1 MQGSGQGKAKQ
12 MFVLMR
18 SRGAMR
24 IVDVVVVVWYGLQ
37 AQEQASKPEQESWVR
52 EGRGPWPCEEK
63 AQRGLVLSAGAG
75 LKSGE
80 NPRWV
85 QSAS

>member
-1 MQGSGQGKAKQ
+1 
-12 MFVLMR
+12 
-18 SRGAMR
+18 MR
-24 IVDVVVVVWYGLQ
+24 IVDVVVVVAWYGLQ
-37 AQEQASKPEQESWVR
+37 AQEQASRRRSLGLR

>member
-1 MQGSGQGKAKQ
+1 

-24 IVDVVVVVWYGLQ
+24 IVDDDVVVVVWYGLQAQEQ